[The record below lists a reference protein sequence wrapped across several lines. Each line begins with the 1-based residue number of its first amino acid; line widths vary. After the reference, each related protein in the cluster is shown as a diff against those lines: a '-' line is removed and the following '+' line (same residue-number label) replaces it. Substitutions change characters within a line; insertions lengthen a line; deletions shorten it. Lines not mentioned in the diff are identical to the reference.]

1 MMTEYNLIQKVAKKD
16 SVAFRKLVENHQ
28 SRVVSLA
35 FRFARNR
42 QDAEDIA
49 QEVFLNI
56 WKKAG
61 KFRGDADPSTWI
73 YRITV
78 NTALNYLRSR
88 KKDDKLVSEEALQY
102 ETASPNDQPDHIL
115 DASNNSETLYEALD
129 ELPEKLR
136 IPFML
141 NKMEELSYQQVADT
155 LKLSLSN
162 VQTRIFR
169 AKKKLQEILVK
180 KLRD

>member
-1 MMTEYNLIQKVAKKD
+1 MTDYKLIQKVARKD
-16 SVAFRKLVENHQ
+16 SQAFRKLVEHHQ
-28 SRVVSLA
+28 SRVVALA
-35 FRFARNR
+35 YRFARNR
-42 QDAEDIA
+42 QDAEDIG

-61 KFRGDADPSTWI
+61 KFRGDSDISTWI

-88 KKDDKLVSEEALQY
+88 KKDDKLVSDDVLQL
-102 ETASPNDQPDHIL
+102 ETASSKDQPDHIL
-115 DASNNSETLYEALD
+115 DSSTNLKLLNEALD
-129 ELPEKLR
+129 ELPAKLR

-141 NKMEELSYQQVADT
+141 NKMEGLSYQQVADT

-169 AKKKLQEILVK
+169 AKKKLQEVLLK
-180 KLRD
+180 KLKD